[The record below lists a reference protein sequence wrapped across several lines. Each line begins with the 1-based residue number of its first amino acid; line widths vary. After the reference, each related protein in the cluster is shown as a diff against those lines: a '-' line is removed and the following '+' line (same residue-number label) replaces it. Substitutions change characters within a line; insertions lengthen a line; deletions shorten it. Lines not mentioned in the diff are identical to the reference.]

1 MFIIQ
6 ATKFKRLPGLIAIN
20 HGSAQPRNGEKSA
33 IAQKENTRSTYL
45 TFMPDKM
52 IRVKHIL
59 CGFALIALFACRK
72 ENSGEPGNLTATDT
86 VKYNPDWT
94 FASHGNAEQD
104 YQRVFPQQSVNTI
117 EITMTAAQWTSIKT
131 NVRSI
136 VGTDFGVAGGGPP
149 PATNA
154 TEPDYVDVS
163 LTFNGKTWKNVGF
176 RLKGNSTLRTAWQTG
191 NYKLPFRLNFDEF
204 EDKYPAIT
212 NQHFYGFEEMSF
224 SPGAKDPSLIRE
236 KAASDIFRMA
246 GIPCAQT
253 SFYRVSI
260 DFGSGLRYCGV
271 YTGIELPDDNMIKE
285 QFGEEKGNIYKPE
298 SNLTNFTISL
308 FEKKNNET
316 TADYSDVQQLVSILN
331 SPTRTTA
338 PAQWRTQLE
347 AVFNVDHFLKYL
359 AINNGMVNWDSYGV
373 MAHNFY
379 LYNHSVKKLT
389 WIPWDHNEALNG
401 NPGITG
407 TTGGGGGQ
415 PGRSGL
421 SLSMNEVAASWP
433 LIRYIADD
441 PVYMQT
447 YKDQLKAFRNNI
459 LVESTMHAMFDKY
472 YNLIQPHAT
481 GTNGEQAGATYLT
494 GGAAGLTTALTALK
508 THITNRRALIAS
520 YVP

>member
-1 MFIIQ
+1 
-6 ATKFKRLPGLIAIN
+6 
-20 HGSAQPRNGEKSA
+20 
-33 IAQKENTRSTYL
+33 
-45 TFMPDKM
+45 MPEKM
-52 IRVKHIL
+52 IRARHIL
-59 CGFALIALFACRK
+59 CGLALIALFSCRK
-72 ENSGEPGNLTATDT
+72 ENTGDPGMAGAADS

-94 FASHGNAEQD
+94 FASHGNADQD
-104 YQRVFPQQSVNTI
+104 YQKVFPQQQINSI
-117 EITMTAAQWTSIKT
+117 EIRMTAAQWTSIRANVKT
-131 NVRSI
+131 I

-204 EDKYPAIT
+204 EDKYPAT
-212 NQHFYGFEEMSF
+212 TDQHFFGFEEMSF

-253 SFYRVSI
+253 AFYRVSI

-298 SNLTNFTISL
+298 SNLTSFNISL

-331 SPTRTTA
+331 SPTRTSS

-401 NPGITG
+401 SPGITG
-407 TTGGGGGQ
+407 TTGGGGP

-421 SLSMNEVAASWP
+421 SLSMNEVTASWP
-433 LIRYIADD
+433 LIRYLADD
-441 PVYMQT
+441 PVYLQT
-447 YKDQLKAFRNNI
+447 YKTRLREFRNNVF
-459 LVESTMHAMFDKY
+459 LESPMNALFDTY
-472 YNLIQPHAT
+472 YNLIAPHVT
-481 GTNGEQAGATYLT
+481 GPNGEQPGATYLT
-494 GGAAGLTTALTALK
+494 GGATGFSAALTALK
-508 THITNRRALIAS
+508 SHVTSRRALIAT